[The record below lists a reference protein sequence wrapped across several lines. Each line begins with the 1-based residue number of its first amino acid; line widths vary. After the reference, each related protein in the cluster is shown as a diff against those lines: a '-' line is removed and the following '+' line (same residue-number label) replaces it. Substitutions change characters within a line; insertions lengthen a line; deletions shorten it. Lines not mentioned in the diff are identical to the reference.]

1 MWSRSWN
8 RSNRRRKSG
17 VRRPCRRSSVES
29 GGVATALQNDITMS
43 WLAALP
49 HQIPFRAASSV
60 IDRSEKSIVGK
71 FLWTANETLTPEV
84 MLVEAMAQFAGGLV
98 FEAQGFISG
107 IDNCEV
113 TRAIEPGDVV
123 IVDVSI
129 DADFGRIFRFSGT
142 ASIDGVE
149 IARGRFYLAS
159 SDAQT

>member
-1 MWSRSWN
+1 MN
-8 RSNRRRKSG
+8 
-17 VRRPCRRSSVES
+17 
-29 GGVATALQNDITMS
+29 
-43 WLAALP
+43 WLSALP

-60 IDRSEKSIVGK
+60 IDRGEKSIQGK
-71 FLWTANETLTPEV
+71 FLWTADDLMTPEV

-107 IDNCEV
+107 IDSCEV

-123 IVDVSI
+123 IVHVSV

-149 IARGRFYLAS
+149 VARGRFYLAS
-159 SDAQT
+159 PDAQT